1 MGVEIAVAIIGAIA
15 GIIGTVATVASQS
28 STNQTNKE
36 MTDSTNQT
44 NKEMTDSTNQ
54 TNKEIA
60 EETNAINKEIAE
72 QNLQFE
78 QEKFDYDKA
87 LQQEIFEREDT
98 SYQRT
103 VNDMLSAG
111 ISPLSMSG
119 TDSSGSVVS
128 TKAPQNNFQA
138 QPWQAIASQFQAP
151 NFLAP
156 VFDNSLSNNIMS
168 LVPEIL
174 DYKLRKE
181 KQDVEIDKI
190 ISETNKT
197 SSDTKYV
204 NKQIESL
211 PVIQEKLKEE
221 VKSLDLNNRQKKRL
235 LDEIDKY
242 DYSSVNLEYGN
253 STTKGS
259 EIGIKSAIKEA
270 VELNEQVQTSAMK
283 TEQFSQGKNYLNKI
297 SAYNSVSPSIHQLAF
312 TEFNNL
318 YSKRNSANSP
328 FTKDQFK
335 FLKDFFSNG
344 KKQTSILN
352 TTDSNYIKNNYT
364 NIKALLQLYESA
376 YKRYNESKSR
386 KARRSTG
393 NAPAGF

>member
-28 STNQTNKE
+28 
-36 MTDSTNQT
+36 STNQT